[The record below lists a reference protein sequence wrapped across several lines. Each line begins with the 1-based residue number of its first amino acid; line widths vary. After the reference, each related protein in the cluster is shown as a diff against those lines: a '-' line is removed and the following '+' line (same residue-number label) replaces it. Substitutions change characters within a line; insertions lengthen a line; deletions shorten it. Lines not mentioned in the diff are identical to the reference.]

1 MQTAVD
7 TYMHIM
13 LCNYRAIRKTF
24 IAISTLQISIVD
36 ISSLEGSNN
45 EIEATLVILTSVDWL
60 AAAGWWGRYSIYG
73 STALGREPV

>member
-1 MQTAVD
+1 
-7 TYMHIM
+7 M

-60 AAAGWWGRYSIYG
+60 AATG
-73 STALGREPV
+73 